1 METLET
7 DSFIETV
14 HKSGLVDLI
23 IKDNSN
29 FDVKDMLEAKKF
41 STSLLPNKKIYLLVV
56 VEGNF
61 NTSREARELLA
72 DPNFSS
78 HHAAI
83 ALYTK
88 NIGVKLLAQMYV
100 KVNKPK
106 IPIKIFR
113 SEKEAF

>member
-1 METLET
+1 MLFR
-7 DSFIETV
+7 S
-14 HKSGLVDLI
+14 
-23 IKDNSN
+23 
-29 FDVKDMLEAKKF
+29 VKDMLEAKKF

-61 NTSREARELLA
+61 STSREARELLA
-72 DPNFSS
+72 DPNYSS
-78 HHAAI
+78 HQAAI

-113 SEKEAF
+113 SEKEAFKWLKHCIKQAEILST